1 VISGLYT
8 KGSVKNGKRR
18 FSSHLISDKIT
29 MRRYMVLTF
38 TKYTTV
44 MIAELM
50 VMSGLGS
57 SQDIMVWV
65 WLVCVLHV

>member
-1 VISGLYT
+1 
-8 KGSVKNGKRR
+8 
-18 FSSHLISDKIT
+18 LISDKIT

-38 TKYTTV
+38 TKYTTI

-65 WLVCVLHV
+65 WLVYVLHV